1 MQSAITL
8 HRRPYPSDLSSGEW
22 KILEPLLP
30 TEKPGGR
37 HRGYSMREIINAI
50 QYLIR
55 GGGAWRSLPHD
66 LPHWQS
72 VYHYF
77 RSWKRDGTWLR
88 IHDHLHQ
95 EVRKQMGREVQP
107 SAAIIDSQSV
117 KTTEKGGFTVMTG
130 RRRSEGAN
138 ATFWLIR
145 RDFSS
150 TRSCTRQP

>member
-8 HRRPYPSDLSSGEW
+8 HRRPYPSDLSNAEW

-30 TEKPGGR
+30 TEQPGGR
-37 HRGYSMREIINAI
+37 HRGYSMREIINAL

-77 RSWKRDGTWLR
+77 RLWKRDGTWLR

-95 EVRKQMGREVQP
+95 EVRKQMGRDPQP

-117 KTTEKGGFTVMTG
+117 KTTEKGGFMDTMG
-130 RRRSEGAN
+130 RRRFRGAN
-138 ATFWLIR
+138 GISSLILQG
-145 RDFSS
+145 F
-150 TRSCTRQP
+150 